1 MTKVEKDYRQHLGK
15 LVYQTPKYDHLRKHT
30 EEFEQLLFIESM
42 ERLGGWW
49 HYRMTPLGAN
59 VARRG
64 WVSQVQLCKELHFSL
79 TGQEYSQNHA
89 RYKYRLANEESN
101 EEAK

>member
-49 HYRMTPLGAN
+49 HYRMSPIGAAN
-59 VARRG
+59 KVYHST
-64 WVSQVQLCKELHFSL
+64 VLCKELHFSL

-101 EEAK
+101 EEAKQ